1 MSHGARIPKELMLFV
16 KNFAYLSSV
25 VQELDPDM
33 DLLAEFSQIAMGF
46 FGRNGVRVATE
57 IGFSVDANDISDVSL
72 RRAVGMRDEVKTL
85 TWREMQD
92 RRVSM
97 MERLSPQNISAVSD
111 DKQNNSGQ

>member
-1 MSHGARIPKELMLFV
+1 MPGRTYYAGKIHPVSQVIDEV
-16 KNFAYLSSV
+16 TSI
-25 VQELDPDM
+25 
-33 DLLAEFSQIAMGF
+33 FS
-46 FGRNGVRVATE
+46 E